1 VCEKKESGKE
11 NEEIT
16 EKEIDRIIVATK
28 NVTIPNNNVSI
39 TSCALE
45 SFCQREVSEEN
56 RNSTKEKEVEKMEN
70 CERNIVM

>member
-39 TSCALE
+39 YVLCS
-45 SFCQREVSEEN
+45 
-56 RNSTKEKEVEKMEN
+56 
-70 CERNIVM
+70 